1 MSRGKRRE
9 KSRQELNEEIT
20 TFDIAIDDTI
30 LERTI
35 SEQRRIVAIKD
46 VLFEKTKLQSISVA
60 LKEQKKGIKEQEKV
74 VRIFKKNLRGL
85 NGKLSELDDKIISLQ
100 RRKKLRE
107 NRIKKLKEFNPTRRE
122 V

>member
-35 SEQRRIVAIKD
+35 NEQKRIVAIKG
-46 VLFEKTKLQSISVA
+46 VLYEKTKLQSMSVA